1 MSATWEYKVTTLKHG
16 GGGLQ
21 LTLTPTD
28 EESVTVL
35 NREGAQGWELVTAVC
50 AGIAQPTVLYFTRP
64 RGATP

>member
-28 EESVTVL
+28 DEAIAVL

-50 AGIAQPTVLYFTRP
+50 AGLAQPTVLYFKRP
-64 RGATP
+64 R

>member
-16 GGGLQ
+16 GGLQ

-28 EESVTVL
+28 EETLAVL

-50 AGIAQPTVLYFTRP
+50 AGIAQPTLLYFKRP
-64 RGATP
+64 R

>member
-28 EESVTVL
+28 EETLAVL
-35 NREGAQGWELVTAVC
+35 NREGTQGWELVTAVC
-50 AGIAQPTVLYFTRP
+50 AGIAQPTVLYFKRP
-64 RGATP
+64 R

>member
-28 EESVTVL
+28 DEAIAVL
-35 NREGAQGWELVTAVC
+35 NREGAQGWELVAAVC
-50 AGIAQPTVLYFTRP
+50 AGIAQPTVLYFKRP
-64 RGATP
+64 R

>member
-28 EESVTVL
+28 DETIAVL

-50 AGIAQPTVLYFTRP
+50 AGISQPTVLYFKRP
-64 RGATP
+64 R

>member
-28 EESVTVL
+28 EETQAVL

-50 AGIAQPTVLYFTRP
+50 AGIAQPTLLYFKRS
-64 RGATP
+64 R

>member
-28 EESVTVL
+28 EETLAVL

-50 AGIAQPTVLYFTRP
+50 AGIAQPTLLYFKRP
-64 RGATP
+64 R